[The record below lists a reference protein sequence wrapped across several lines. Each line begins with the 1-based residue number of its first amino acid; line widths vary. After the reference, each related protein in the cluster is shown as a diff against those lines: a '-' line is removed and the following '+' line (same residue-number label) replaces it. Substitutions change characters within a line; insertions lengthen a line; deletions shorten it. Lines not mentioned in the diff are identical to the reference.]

1 MANDLSQLTTD
12 ALRNNLKAAQAIERT
27 VLGIFVVI
35 VLAWIVLGY
44 WRKNVAMFLGTL
56 SLAFGAW
63 AAVSMG
69 PRRLRA
75 ELARRVSAA

>member
-1 MANDLSQLTTD
+1 MTNDLAQLTTD
-12 ALRNNLKAAQAIERT
+12 ALRSNLKAAQAIERT

-56 SLAFGAW
+56 SLACGAW
-63 AAVSMG
+63 AIVSVG

-75 ELARRVSAA
+75 ELARRESAA